1 MPTRDSNFAVT
12 SELRGDSN
20 KSANNRRTWRDF
32 VLRGGRVTK
41 YKGIGCGIAPHSRG
55 VCAVL
60 GAVAASAFAV
70 VTLTTP
76 AALAGS
82 CSNAAISTCSGA
94 AGAPGTDAP
103 VAINQPSPITVT
115 TDPGFGINAG
125 GGFAAITITGTGVG
139 DITFTD
145 VNQSAITSTS
155 NVGIRVYSQNTGAV
169 GIETNGV
176 ITSASTGVGVDVG
189 ANTTDVIVKV
199 NDVDAGGHGIHVLGN
214 AGTGDVS
221 ITARDIDADAIG
233 INFDNG
239 PATNDF
245 TVDVNKI
252 TSGSHGIYG
261 FASGD
266 GDVNITIHD
275 SIDAAGHGI
284 WLDVD
289 ASPGGGL
296 VDINVGNIKAG
307 GEGINLDTNANT
319 TDLTIDVNNIESTA
333 SGIHFVHRGTGKT
346 TVIANDITASGAGS
360 NGIWFDT
367 YGSDDVSVTAHDI
380 DAGFIGVWFDTYWT
394 TKNLDVDI
402 NKITSGDDGING
414 IHSGDGEVNITVH
427 DSIVS
432 GDDAIEFYADNA
444 DVKKVNV
451 NVHDAKGADNAIF
464 IGSSSAALAD
474 PTLND
479 VNITTTGHIE
489 AGNWAIWT
497 QTNAGVMSNIT
508 VKAGSVLEST
518 NGIAIG
524 NNGGDSHVIIE
535 NAVEVVD
542 DINTPD
548 VEKSSVNGVIRL
560 GGGGDRLDLH
570 GGFSGITEVNGGG
583 GGTNTDDVLNL
594 LQANSTYNAG
604 QIVGWDV
611 FNIDGSYLT
620 TDGGLG
626 GNLVVGTAHVAGTGI
641 FLTNGSTLE
650 SNQPGMNIYGNL
662 TLAAGTTYLSD
673 VNDDAGNP
681 GVGDTFITGFL
692 NNNGTVSIAD
702 EAADDNVRVDGLY
715 SGNGGRVV
723 LDTVLGDDSS
733 ATDVM
738 ILRGGTAMG
747 TTNLVVNNVGGA
759 GAKTLNDGIKVVDVT
774 GDSLG
779 TFSLVGDYEIAGQQ
793 AVIAGAYGYTLWKNG
808 VNNTDGDWYLRS
820 QFGAGGP
827 GGPIY
832 APSVPIY
839 EAYGQVLLGLNGLPT
854 LQQRVG
860 NRYWKDAVSSAQDA
874 AAAAPDVVTAA
885 ADIVGATTP
894 AIDQSGVWGV
904 IEGSYAEYDPD
915 TSTSGAEYDLS
926 IWKMRAGIDG
936 LVSESERGK
945 IIAGLNGFYGQGT
958 SDISSIFG
966 SGDISTDAYGLGA
979 TATWYDNNGF
989 YLDGQ
994 GQLSWFDSDLKSDL
1008 VGELASGNNGFGYAL
1023 SLEAGQRIDMQ
1034 NNWTV
1039 IPQAQLV
1046 YSNVRFDSFDDQF
1059 GAEVKTDTA
1068 DSLRGR
1074 VGLAME
1080 HQNSWADEQ
1089 GQVERATL
1097 YGITNLHYEFL
1108 DGVSIDV
1115 ADTEIVSENDALWGE
1130 VGLGGSY
1137 NWNDDGYSIYG
1148 EISANSS
1155 LENVGDSYV
1164 LSGKGGLRINW

>member
-1 MPTRDSNFAVT
+1 MTIRDSIFAVT
-12 SELRGDSN
+12 SGLRVDDSAATN
-20 KSANNRRTWRDF
+20 HKRTWRDL

-41 YKGIGCGIAPHSRG
+41 YKGVGCGIAPHSGG
-55 VCAVL
+55 VSVVL
-60 GAVAASAFAV
+60 GVAAVSAFAFGAV
-70 VTLTTP
+70 GLTTP
-76 AALAGS
+76 TALAGS
-82 CSNAAISTCSGA
+82 CSNLAISTCSGA

-103 VAINQPSPITVT
+103 VVINEPSPVTVT
-115 TDPGFGINAG
+115 TEPGFGINAG
-125 GGFAAITITGTGVG
+125 GGFAAINITGTGVG

-145 VNQSAITSTS
+145 VYQSAITSTT

-169 GIETNGV
+169 TVETNGV
-176 ITSASTGVGVDVG
+176 ITSASTGVGIDLG
-189 ANTTDVIVKV
+189 ANTTDVTLRL
-199 NDVDAGGHGIHVLGN
+199 NDVDAGAHGIHVWGN
-214 AGTGDVS
+214 TGTGDVS
-221 ITARDIDADAIG
+221 ITANDVKADNIG
-233 INFDNG
+233 INIDTG
-239 PATNDF
+239 TQTQDF
-245 TVDVNKI
+245 TVDVNSI
-252 TSGSHGIYG
+252 TTSVDDGIYG
-261 FASGD
+261 FASGT
-266 GDVNITIHD
+266 GDVNIT
-275 SIDAAGHGI
+275 
-284 WLDVD
+284 V
-289 ASPGGGL
+289 
-296 VDINVGNIKAG
+296 
-307 GEGINLDTNANT
+307 
-319 TDLTIDVNNIESTA
+319 
-333 SGIHFVHRGTGKT
+333 R
-346 TVIANDITASGAGS
+346 
-360 NGIWFDT
+360 
-367 YGSDDVSVTAHDI
+367 
-380 DAGFIGVWFDTYWT
+380 
-394 TKNLDVDI
+394 
-402 NKITSGDDGING
+402 
-414 IHSGDGEVNITVH
+414 
-427 DSIVS
+427 DSIVAQGVGGVF
-432 GDDAIEFYADNA
+432 GDGIEFYRDNA
-444 DVKKVNV
+444 ATGQFNV
-451 NVHDAKGADNAIF
+451 TV
-464 IGSSSAALAD
+464 
-474 PTLND
+474 ND
-479 VNITTTGHIE
+479 VTAAGRGLALVQYSTAVADQNANSLNVTTHGKID

-497 QTNAGVMSNIT
+497 ETHPGVLSNIT
-508 VKAGSVLEST
+508 VKSTSVLVSGT
-518 NGIAIG
+518 GQAIF
-524 NNGGDSHVIIE
+524 NDDGDSHVIIE
-535 NAVEVVD
+535 NAAEVVD
-542 DINTPD
+542 DPNTP
-548 VEKSSVNGVIRL
+548 EIETSSVNGVIRL
-560 GGGGDRLDLH
+560 SGGGDRLDLH
-570 GGFSGITEVNGGG
+570 GGFSGITEVNGGL

-594 LQANSTYNAG
+594 FQANSTYNAG

-626 GNLVVGTAHVAGTGI
+626 GNLVVGTANVAGTGI

-681 GVGDTFITGFL
+681 GAGDTFITGFL

-715 SGNGGRVV
+715 SGNGGTVV
-723 LDTVLGDDSS
+723 LDTVLGNDSS
-733 ATDVM
+733 ATDMM
-738 ILRGGTAMG
+738 ILRGGTAVG

-759 GAKTLNDGIKVVDVT
+759 GAQTLNDGIKVIDVT

-820 QFGAGGP
+820 QFAPGGP
-827 GGPIY
+827 EGPIY

-860 NRYWKDAVSSAQDA
+860 NRYWKDAVASAQDA

-885 ADIVGATTP
+885 ADVVGAATP
-894 AIDQSGVWGV
+894 SIDQSGVWGV

-945 IIAGLNGFYGQGT
+945 IIAGLNAFYGQGS
-958 SDISSIFG
+958 SDISSLFG

-994 GQLSWFDSDLKSDL
+994 GQLSWFDSDLKSDV

-1023 SLEAGQRIDMQ
+1023 SLEAGQRIDMH

-1046 YSNVRFDSFDDQF
+1046 YSNVKFDSFDDQF
-1059 GAEVKTDTA
+1059 GAEVKTDRA

-1074 VGLAME
+1074 LGLAME
-1080 HQNSWADEQ
+1080 HQNSWTDDQ
-1089 GQVERATL
+1089 GQVERATF

-1108 DGVSIDV
+1108 DGVSVDV

-1148 EISANSS
+1148 EVSANSS
-1155 LENVGDSYV
+1155 LENLGDSYV
-1164 LSGKGGLRINW
+1164 LNGKGGLRINW